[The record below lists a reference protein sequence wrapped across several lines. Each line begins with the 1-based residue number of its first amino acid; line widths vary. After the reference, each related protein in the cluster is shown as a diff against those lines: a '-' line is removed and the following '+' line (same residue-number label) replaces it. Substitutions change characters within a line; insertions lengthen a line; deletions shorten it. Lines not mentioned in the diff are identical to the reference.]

1 LLQEVGA
8 WFGWVRWVGAA
19 YLIWL
24 GVRQWRAAPPDL
36 TAIKAQPR
44 ATLFAQAF
52 LVSLVNPKT
61 LIFYG
66 AFFPQFIAL
75 DRPVMPQAALL
86 SAVFLIIALT
96 IDSGWALAV
105 SRVRP
110 LLLRR
115 GRLTGR
121 LSGGILIG
129 AGAALAL
136 LRHR

>member
-1 LLQEVGA
+1 M
-8 WFGWVRWVGAA
+8 
-19 YLIWL
+19 
-24 GVRQWRAAPPDL
+24 
-36 TAIKAQPR
+36 
-44 ATLFAQAF
+44 FAQAF

-66 AFFPQFIAL
+66 AFFPQFITP

-86 SAVFLIIALT
+86 SAVFLVIALA
-96 IDSGWALAV
+96 IDSGWAVAA

-110 LLLRR
+110 LLTRR
-115 GRLTGR
+115 GKLTGR